1 MMTVRALLRGL
12 CVSVVLG
19 ATAAPGGAQTSP
31 PESSQAKKTVA
42 LVDKAAALVKERG
55 KAAFAEF
62 RKPGSE
68 WFAGETYLFAY
79 DLKANVLLNPAFPKR
94 EGTNVAGQKDVN
106 GKPCHD
112 EIIRTVETKDSGWV
126 ECTLLPKPGQTQPAR
141 KWIYAKRV
149 DIDRV
154 PGLIASGFY
163 PE

>member
-1 MMTVRALLRGL
+1 MTARALLRGL
-12 CVSVVLG
+12 FVTAALG
-19 ATAAPGGAQTSP
+19 ASAAPVGAQTSP
-31 PESSQAKKTVA
+31 PESPQVKKTVA

-68 WFAGETYLFAY
+68 WFSGETYLFAY

-112 EIIRTVETKDSGWV
+112 EIIRTVETKDAGWV
-126 ECTLLPKPGQTQPAR
+126 VCTLLPKPGRTQPAP

-149 DIDRV
+149 DIDGV

-163 PE
+163 TE